1 MMKLVFCVRRLP
13 HLSREEFQHYW
24 RETHGPLVRRH
35 ATTLR
40 IRRYVQVH
48 TLEHQ
53 LNAILRET
61 RGAPDPYDGIAEL
74 WWDSPDDLLIAVDS
88 PEGRQAS
95 LELFEDEQRFIDHRN
110 SPLWIAAEHQMVG
123 ARGTD

>member
-1 MMKLVFCVRRLP
+1 MKLVFCVRRLP

-24 RETHGPLVRRH
+24 RETHGPLVRKH
-35 ATTLR
+35 AATLR

-53 LNAILRET
+53 LNAMLRET

-74 WWDSPDDLLIAVDS
+74 WWDSPDDLVAAVDS

-95 LELFEDEQRFIDHRN
+95 LELFEDEQRFIDHPH
-110 SPLWIAAEHQMVG
+110 SPLWIAAEHPMVG
-123 ARGTD
+123 GGRAD